1 VAVGDA
7 LGMPAQT
14 LPRDAIVA
22 RYGRITDFVLPF
34 QDHPV
39 SHGLRAAEVT
49 DDTEQTLLLAA
60 RLIADR
66 GEVDPSA
73 WAGALLAWEAGIRRR
88 GLRDLLGPS
97 SKAALEA
104 LLAGVP
110 ASQTGR
116 KGTTNGA
123 AMRIVPV
130 GLATPPD
137 LALLLDRVEQ
147 ACRVTHATGEAIAS
161 AAAVAAVV
169 SQGVEGRS
177 FDEAIPLALEAA
189 RQGNLR
195 GASVGEADMAGRIA
209 LALDIAAASD
219 EDELA
224 RRIGTSVASR
234 ASVAAAFGVVRL
246 AGGDPWTA
254 AVIAANI
261 GDDTDTIGAIACG
274 MAGAC
279 AGASAFPKDRLE
291 QVMRVNALDFGPVV
305 DSLLALRAAAVA
317 EVAR

>member
-1 VAVGDA
+1 MPVAPFRDRAIGALCGVAVGDA

-110 ASQTGR
+110 ASQT
-116 KGTTNGA
+116 
-123 AMRIVPV
+123 
-130 GLATPPD
+130 PPD
-137 LALLLDRVEQ
+137 LEKTYAKSL
-147 ACRVTHATGEAIAS
+147 CHAPTMI
-161 AAAVAAVV
+161 
-169 SQGVEGRS
+169 RS
-177 FDEAIPLALEAA
+177 PDTCTSLPKP
-189 RQGNLR
+189 
-195 GASVGEADMAGRIA
+195 MAP
-209 LALDIAAASD
+209 
-219 EDELA
+219 E
-224 RRIGTSVASR
+224 T
-234 ASVAAAFGVVRL
+234 
-246 AGGDPWTA
+246 
-254 AVIAANI
+254 
-261 GDDTDTIGAIACG
+261 
-274 MAGAC
+274 
-279 AGASAFPKDRLE
+279 
-291 QVMRVNALDFGPVV
+291 
-305 DSLLALRAAAVA
+305 
-317 EVAR
+317 